1 MPSLFSAPFYFLR
14 HAESTTNAAGTIA
27 GTFDAPLTP
36 RGREQALTSI
46 PILRGVGI
54 AAIVSSP
61 KQRAADTARPV
72 AAALGLPVRYVER
85 IAERNWGAL
94 EGRPIS
100 ERESHFIQPP
110 GAESWEQ
117 FVARTMAALDSIRD
131 PAPVLIVAHSG
142 TMRVLRSQLG
152 IGDVYDPI
160 GNALPV
166 RMDPPEAAGVAWRMT
181 VLGEEG

>member
-27 GTFDAPLTP
+27 GSFDAPLTAL
-36 RGREQALTSI
+36 GREQAVTSI
-46 PILRGVGI
+46 PILRGLGI
-54 AAIVSSP
+54 AAVVVSP

-72 AAALGLPVRYVER
+72 AAALGLPVRYVDG
-85 IAERNWGAL
+85 IVERNWGVL

-100 ERESHFIQPP
+100 ERESHFIQPE

-117 FVARTMAALDSIRD
+117 FAARTRSALATIND

-142 TMRVLRSQLG
+142 TMRVMRSQLG

-166 RMDPPEAAGVAWRMT
+166 RMDP
-181 VLGEEG
+181 